1 MQRTNRLTIF
11 IATFFIL
18 CAVPLFAQMS
28 DEQVIREAMQYNE
41 QGMSQAQIF
50 QELSRK
56 GVSAVQFQRIREKLQ
71 QRQAQSGSSQE
82 SGSTSSAR
90 KRTTPLRDSS
100 DETTYSR
107 LPRTLLPEDTIPQE
121 DKIYGQNFFSHE
133 NLTFAPNMN
142 MPTPA
147 NYVLGAGDAVI
158 IDVWGN
164 SELNVEYTIAPDG
177 YIAVPGLG
185 RIHLSGLQVQQ
196 AESKIRSEFAT
207 IYSDLDSPQPGTFLG
222 LSVGNVRTINVNV
235 MGEVVQPG
243 SYALTSFAS
252 VFHALYAAGG
262 INAIGS
268 LRNIRVFRSG
278 QTAAT
283 VDLYEYLMKGNNMG
297 DISLRDGD
305 IVQVEPYG
313 LLVQIT
319 GEIKRPMYYEM
330 RPSETMNDLIRFA
343 GGFTGDAYKAN
354 VALQRKGDQE
364 MQAFTVNDSQ
374 YAYFNLKDGDKVE
387 VNSILERFANKVEIS
402 GSVYRPG
409 VYAIGDRI
417 RTVKDLI
424 AVAQGIT
431 GDAYTPRVLLYREN
445 EDLTQTMQSFDLN
458 ALLGNRIPDIMLQ
471 KNDLLLVPSVLSLED
486 SLTIYVGGEVRA
498 PGKYSF
504 ATNMRIE
511 DAILRAGGL
520 RESASTAR
528 IDVYRRIKNPSSV
541 TQSSLSGESYTFALR
556 EGEIV
561 SNDTAFVLHPF
572 DQVVVRRSPGY
583 EMQQSVRVEGEV
595 LFEGQYSKLFKNER
609 LSSLIKRAG
618 GVTDYAYV
626 KGARL
631 LRQLTDDELQRTK
644 DALKTKLRVDKID
657 TDSLNLDSLILRSQ
671 YVGIDLEKALKKPGS
686 DDDLVLR
693 EGDILTVPEYTNTV
707 KISGGVMYPN
717 TVTYNRR
724 MNISAYVRQAG
735 GYSRLAM
742 KRKPFVIYMNGKVAS
757 GRWAKIEPGCEIVVP
772 ERPDRDPISLQGIL
786 GITTSLASIAL
797 LVTNLIK

>member
-1 MQRTNRLTIF
+1 
-11 IATFFIL
+11 
-18 CAVPLFAQMS
+18 
-28 DEQVIREAMQYNE
+28 
-41 QGMSQAQIF
+41 
-50 QELSRK
+50 
-56 GVSAVQFQRIREKLQ
+56 
-71 QRQAQSGSSQE
+71 
-82 SGSTSSAR
+82 
-90 KRTTPLRDSS
+90 
-100 DETTYSR
+100 
-107 LPRTLLPEDTIPQE
+107 
-121 DKIYGQNFFSHE
+121 
-133 NLTFAPNMN
+133 
-142 MPTPA
+142 
-147 NYVLGAGDAVI
+147 
-158 IDVWGN
+158 
-164 SELNVEYTIAPDG
+164 
-177 YIAVPGLG
+177 
-185 RIHLSGLQVQQ
+185 
-196 AESKIRSEFAT
+196 
-207 IYSDLDSPQPGTFLG
+207 
-222 LSVGNVRTINVNV
+222 

-313 LLVQIT
+313 LLAQIT

-583 EMQQSVRVEGEV
+583 ETQQSVRVEGEV

-644 DALKTKLRVDKID
+644 DALKTKLRADKID

-717 TVTYNRR
+717 TVTYNKR
-724 MNISAYVRQAG
+724 MNIDSYVRQAG